1 MATNP
6 LTDPDP
12 RTGADDDEDATPDA
26 NDEGVSTETPAEGG
40 DDIAPKQP
48 GSPRG

>member
-12 RTGADDDEDATPDA
+12 RTSADDNEDAT
-26 NDEGVSTETPAEGG
+26 DEGVSSDAPAEGH
-40 DDIAPKQP
+40 DDVAPEQP
-48 GSPRG
+48 GSPQG

>member
-12 RTGADDDEDATPDA
+12 RTGADDDEDAT
-26 NDEGVSTETPAEGG
+26 DEGVSTETPAEG
-40 DDIAPKQP
+40 DDDVAPRQP
-48 GSPRG
+48 GSPEG